1 MLPDGESLILSFSSR
16 PPTFQRQLKAWK
28 SENVKTQF
36 TKERIIT
43 KDTPQCLTDKCQD
56 IEALSKCPP
65 IIRTRQN
72 SFPIFIVVFWEQSE
86 NKAEPQAM
94 KAAIE
99 IKR

>member
-43 KDTPQCLTDKCQD
+43 KDKPQCLKNKC
-56 IEALSKCPP
+56 
-65 IIRTRQN
+65 
-72 SFPIFIVVFWEQSE
+72 
-86 NKAEPQAM
+86 
-94 KAAIE
+94 
-99 IKR
+99 

>member
-56 IEALSKCPP
+56 IKALPTHHKDKTNLFSYLHCCILGTECK
-65 IIRTRQN
+65 
-72 SFPIFIVVFWEQSE
+72 QS
-86 NKAEPQAM
+86 
-94 KAAIE
+94 
-99 IKR
+99 

>member
-56 IEALSKCPP
+56 IKALP
-65 IIRTRQN
+65 TR
-72 SFPIFIVVFWEQSE
+72 PTHH
-86 NKAEPQAM
+86 
-94 KAAIE
+94 
-99 IKR
+99 

>member
-43 KDTPQCLTDKCQD
+43 KDTPHCL
-56 IEALSKCPP
+56 PH
-65 IIRTRQN
+65 R
-72 SFPIFIVVFWEQSE
+72 
-86 NKAEPQAM
+86 
-94 KAAIE
+94 
-99 IKR
+99 